1 VTSHALDKIMTGEEI
16 GDFIDEVVVH
26 FEAQMLEQL
35 TNGEI
40 V

>member
-1 VTSHALDKIMTGEEI
+1 VTSHSLDKILTGEEI

-26 FEAQMLEQL
+26 FEAKALEQL
-35 TNGEI
+35 TKGEI